1 MQFMYSGRLNH
12 FFLGIIAVSVNGSNN
27 SEQIVSESKQIANNG
42 TLPKFQFAF
51 GQRANSTSGTAQ
63 PQIIEGTAVKA
74 GTSVSNGGSATGL
87 RHLNVTNQQG
97 MYV

>member
-51 GQRANSTSGTAQ
+51 GQRANSTSGAQ
-63 PQIIEGTAVKA
+63 PQIIEGTAVAKA
-74 GTSVSNGGSATGL
+74 GTSTPNGTGL
-87 RHLNVTNQQG
+87 QRQLNVTNPQG